1 MRQLVR
7 HLPIS
12 RTTRPPAL
20 STVGQAS
27 SLPSSASAKRA
38 SEAPRR
44 RSAENPRS
52 RGVVGV
58 LAMMLLV
65 LFTTLALAMA
75 VATQGNL
82 RTASSHLRVTRAQ
95 GAVDTGLSLASTRLN
110 EAAARFVTP
119 KGEMTPA
126 YLSSL
131 WSNATAATPVA
142 TVLPPFDG
150 RTENTTPNGI
160 AAALR
165 NLHASDATA
174 NVVAT
179 NGSNAPGVI
188 PDLDVPDTWV
198 VFRPIGIARAPNDK
212 IVTAVQIAFAPP
224 DSTTGQVLAVVTGY
238 DWDHARKRWVTR
250 TGQQW
255 FSLHKTVRHAIL
267 SPSRVM
273 IGRDVQIEGPVGV
286 RYDSNALDDVDGPP
300 ITIKS
305 DFEGLSS
312 QLDARL
318 RDFYAK
324 VLADDVDGDNRL
336 RVTHPTESRSISA
349 MNTTDYNGDSAPDNA
364 FKDVTKD
371 GAIDDFDIFV
381 VFYDT
386 NNDGRLVLSTALTA
400 GTPNATATAEFTADD
415 ALALLI
421 DSGAGDR
428 NRNGRKNGRLVN
440 GSWDYSTFKDNNGD
454 GTLDNDDIDADDLT
468 LGYRDGILDY
478 RDQYA
483 KVRGAIGLKVA
494 RSTWEAANDSEG
506 AVVTDYQKYVKGA
519 ITPAT
524 GDSATEFGLPSA
536 ELPEIT
542 DASFADAAEAL
553 TDISESQ
560 NQTFAQQVAAEK
572 GENWTPPR
580 VIEATPYAA
589 PAPADWYSRPVY
601 EGITFRNVTIPMG
614 NNGLFKDCKFIGV
627 TRVRAYATNNHPS
640 WSYYGQESRDAS
652 TGVLRLVYPPPP
664 AESAAQLDKSYS
676 EEGAENYDSLPEP
689 LVVSVDLNGDGT
701 ANDPCT
707 NTKLV
712 SNNLRFH
719 DCTFVG
725 SIVADKPVN
734 FSQTRTKIVFT
745 GATKFVDKN
754 PEAPDDPSENPTSA
768 EMEVIRKSSL
778 MLPNYSVD
786 IGTNNSPSTQDVR
799 LTGAII
805 AGVID
810 VRGNASI
817 EGVLLGTY
825 QPVYGV
831 APLETYGEPTGNPAN
846 FNITLGYFGPSDGGD
861 VEGFDLGALTDL
873 DGNGSKDIGWD
884 TARDSTGNL
893 IPLAGWGGTHQESW
907 YDGQPEEDSEIAPNT
922 YVRRAIP
929 FNGHGRITLKW
940 NPDMVL
946 PDGLASALSARSVSN
961 SYQEG
966 RYVVQAD

>member
-1 MRQLVR
+1 MRQPAR
-7 HLPIS
+7 HLPL
-12 RTTRPPAL
+12 TRATHPA
-20 STVGQAS
+20 TA
-27 SLPSSASAKRA
+27 R
-38 SEAPRR
+38 
-44 RSAENPRS
+44 

-95 GAVDTGLSLASTRLN
+95 SAVDTGLSLAATRLN
-110 EAAARFVTP
+110 LAASRFVTP
-119 KGEMTPA
+119 KGEMTPS
-126 YLSSL
+126 YLASL
-131 WSNATAATPVA
+131 WSNATAATPAA
-142 TVLPPFDG
+142 TVLDPPDG
-150 RTENTTPNGI
+150 HSEDAAPSGI

-165 NLHASDATA
+165 NLHDADA
-174 NVVAT
+174 DSNVVAD
-179 NGSNAPGVI
+179 NGSNAPAPI
-188 PDLDVPDTWV
+188 TPPDVPTTWV
-198 VFRPIGIARAPNDK
+198 VFKPIGIDRAPNGK
-212 IVTAVQIAFAPP
+212 IVTAVQIAYAPP
-224 DSTTGQVLAVVTGY
+224 DSTTGQILAVVTGF
-238 DWDHARKRWVTR
+238 DWDHARNRWVTR

-286 RYDSNALDDVDGPP
+286 RFDSNALDQVDGPP

-305 DFEGLSS
+305 DFEGLNT
-312 QLDARL
+312 QLDQRL

-336 RVTHPTESRSISA
+336 RVSHPVESRSLGTLNA
-349 MNTTDYNGDSAPDNA
+349 TDYNGDSAPDNA

-386 NNDGRLVLSTALTA
+386 NNDGRLVLSTTLTA
-400 GTPNATATAEFTADD
+400 GTPHSTATPEFTADD
-415 ALALLI
+415 ALAALI
-421 DSGAGDR
+421 DSGAADR
-428 NRNGRKNGRLVN
+428 NRNGKKNGRLVS
-440 GSWDYSTFKDNNGD
+440 GAWDYSTFPDNNND
-454 GTLDNDDIDADDLT
+454 GTRDQDDIDHDDIT
-468 LGYRDGILDY
+468 LGYRDGVLDY

-494 RSTWEAANDSEG
+494 RSTWEAAKDSEG
-506 AVVTDYQKYVKGA
+506 VVVSDYQKYVKGA
-519 ITPAT
+519 ITP
-524 GDSATEFGLPSA
+524 GPNDGATEFALPDA
-536 ELPEIT
+536 ELPAIT
-542 DASFADAAEAL
+542 DESFADAADDL
-553 TDISESQ
+553 NDIAESQ
-560 NQTFAQQVAAEK
+560 NQTFAQQVAAAK
-572 GENWTPPR
+572 GDGWTPPR
-580 VIEATPYAA
+580 AIEPTPFGA

-601 EGITFRNVTIPMG
+601 DGITFRNVTIPMG
-614 NNGLFKDCKFIGV
+614 NNGLFKNCTFIGV
-627 TRVRAYATNNHPS
+627 TRVRAYANNTHPS
-640 WSYYGQESRDAS
+640 WSFYGQEVRDAA
-652 TGVLRLVYPPPP
+652 TGILKLVYPPPP
-664 AESAAQLDKSYS
+664 AESSAQLDKSYS
-676 EEGAENYDSLPEP
+676 TPGAQGYDALPDP
-689 LVVSVDLNGDGT
+689 LIVAVDLNGDGT

-725 SIVADKPVN
+725 SIVADKPN
-734 FSQTRTKIVFT
+734 DFAQNRNKIVFT

-754 PEAPDDPSENPTSA
+754 PNAPDDPSENPTSE
-768 EMEVIRKSSL
+768 EMDVIRKSSM

-786 IGTNNSPSTQDVR
+786 IGTNNSPPSQDVR
-799 LTGAII
+799 LSGAII

-825 QPVYGV
+825 KPVYGE
-831 APLETYGEPTGNPAN
+831 APLATYGQPSGNPAN
-846 FNITLGYFGPSDGGD
+846 FNITLGYFGPTDGGD

-873 DGNGSKDIGWD
+873 DGDGTKDIGWD
-884 TARDSTGNL
+884 SARDADGNL
-893 IPLAGWGGTHQESW
+893 IPLAGWDGTHLESW
-907 YDGQPEEDSEIAPNT
+907 YDGQPEEDTEIAPNT
-922 YVRRAIP
+922 FVRRAIP

-946 PDGLASALSARSVSN
+946 PDGLASALSARPVTN

-966 RYVVQAD
+966 RYVAQAD